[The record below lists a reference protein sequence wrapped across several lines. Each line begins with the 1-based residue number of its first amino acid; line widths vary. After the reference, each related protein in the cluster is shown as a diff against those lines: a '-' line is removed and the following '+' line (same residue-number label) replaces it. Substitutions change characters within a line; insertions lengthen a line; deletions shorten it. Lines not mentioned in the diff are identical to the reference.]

1 MNMQLPDRIRLDPN
15 VMGGKPCIRGTRIT
29 VGLIVGLIAAGR
41 NVDEI
46 LGAYPDLTREDISA
60 ALTYAAWRAEEREL
74 SDAS

>member
-1 MNMQLPDRIRLDPN
+1 MQLPDRIRLDPN